1 MAQNKKKHG
10 GEFIAITYAPQFAK
24 RLRAEELKKDKNG
37 SFLVVYQ
44 EGEPDSTGDKI
55 YRLGLYKMVQYAPI
69 RQEGNLAELLDF
81 VASNYKN
88 VQILNADAYEEKG
101 AK

>member
-1 MAQNKKKHG
+1 METKKT
-10 GEFIAITYAPQFAK
+10 IAITYAPNFAK
-24 RLRAEELKKDKNG
+24 LNFEAELKGKKDDN
-37 SFLVVYQ
+37 FLLIYQ
-44 EGEPDSTGDKI
+44 EGNTDSTGDKI
-55 YRLGLYKMVQYAPI
+55 YRIGLYKMVGYAPI
-69 RQEGNLAELLDF
+69 RQEGNLADVLDF

>member
-1 MAQNKKKHG
+1 MKMTQNKKKAG
-10 GEFIAITYAPQFAK
+10 GIAITYAPQFAK
-24 RLRAEELKKDKNG
+24 RLRAEELKDKNG
-37 SFLVVYQ
+37 SFLVIYQ

-81 VASNYKN
+81 VAQNKN

>member
-1 MAQNKKKHG
+1 MKMAQKKTKAEG
-10 GEFIAITYAPQFAK
+10 IAITYAPQFAK
-24 RLRAEELKKDKNG
+24 RLRAEELKKDKNT
-37 SFLVVYQ
+37 SFLVIYQ
-44 EGEPDSTGDKI
+44 QGESDSTGDKI

-81 VASNYKN
+81 VAQNKN

>member
-1 MAQNKKKHG
+1 MKMTQKKTKTG
-10 GEFIAITYAPQFAK
+10 RIAVTYAPQFAK
-24 RLRAEELKKDKNG
+24 LLRAEELKDKNG
-37 SFLVVYQ
+37 SFLVIYQ
-44 EGEPDSTGDKI
+44 EREPDSTGDKI
-55 YRLGLYKMVQYAPI
+55 YRVGLYKMVQYAPI

-81 VASNYKN
+81 VAQNKN